1 MNIYNIA
8 DLLTGLIE
16 SIMMLML
23 CETFCKEKN
32 LSFGIYAIAAIA
44 VAITIDVS
52 NKILNNLA
60 DAAYFIGGK
69 NMMTKALELHV
80 KYICDYD
87 KRKRA
92 KQ

>member
-1 MNIYNIA
+1 MRLLTKKKQNEALKSMLTNANIA
-8 DLLTGLIE
+8 YNE
-16 SIMMLML
+16 IM
-23 CETFCKEKN
+23 KSDN
-32 LSFGIYAIAAIA
+32 FGYR
-44 VAITIDVS
+44 IDVS

-87 KRKRA
+87 KRRRA

>member
-1 MNIYNIA
+1 MRLLTKKKQNEALKSMLANANIA
-8 DLLTGLIE
+8 YNE
-16 SIMMLML
+16 IM
-23 CETFCKEKN
+23 KSDN
-32 LSFGIYAIAAIA
+32 FGYR
-44 VAITIDVS
+44 IDVS

-69 NMMTKALELHV
+69 NMMTKALELYV

>member
-1 MNIYNIA
+1 MTKKKQNEALKSMLTNVNIA
-8 DLLTGLIE
+8 YNE
-16 SIMMLML
+16 IM
-23 CETFCKEKN
+23 KSDN
-32 LSFGIYAIAAIA
+32 FGYR
-44 VAITIDVS
+44 IDVS

-87 KRKRA
+87 KRRRA

>member
-1 MNIYNIA
+1 MRLLTKKKQNEALKRMLANANIA
-8 DLLTGLIE
+8 YNE
-16 SIMMLML
+16 IM
-23 CETFCKEKN
+23 KSDN
-32 LSFGIYAIAAIA
+32 FGYR
-44 VAITIDVS
+44 IDVS

-80 KYICDYD
+80 KYICDYN
-87 KRKRA
+87 KRRRA

>member
-1 MNIYNIA
+1 MRLLTKKKQNEALKRMLANANIA
-8 DLLTGLIE
+8 YNEIMKSDNFNYLI
-16 SIMMLML
+16 
-23 CETFCKEKN
+23 N
-32 LSFGIYAIAAIA
+32 
-44 VAITIDVS
+44 VS
-52 NKILNNLA
+52 NKICNNLA

-87 KRKRA
+87 KRRRA